1 MSSTYKLLVLIFALW
16 LSQSANVLNKL
27 LVTDPLAQCLD
38 GSAVAYYIHPGDK
51 SRFVINFEGG
61 GWCGDSRGVS

>member
-27 LVTDPLAQCLD
+27 LVTDPLAQSMAAKPPADCPVTMI
-38 GSAVAYYIHPGDK
+38 SVALK
-51 SRFVINFEGG
+51 SL
-61 GWCGDSRGVS
+61 